1 MVKLVSKVII
11 LDINLEYIKVGF
23 SGEEKP
29 RLIMPN
35 IVGIPSQSHLDEV
48 MKQLYFKDVKL
59 TKEIYFGKEAIDN
72 RFNLKLIR
80 PIDLDYNIN
89 RELLSK
95 LLANIIFNLLDI
107 KGRQYY
113 VVTHPLFV
121 PNQFI
126 QDLAKIIFETFNP
139 SGLILLS
146 EPYSTYLATNRETG
160 LIVYLDTTTQVLPVW
175 KGTILE
181 QQANIY
187 DISLLDLKESL
198 DVLVSSR
205 NGVVLSDYALE
216 QISRYCLVAS
226 SRDEFE
232 NLTKGNL
239 DHISKLERE
248 FHFNEKRVLIDLER
262 YAVTEMF
269 FNPVLIGKD
278 ILPLPEFLSSILEN
292 FDRNIRRDFY
302 LSIILG
308 GRACFQG
315 MDERILNVLR
325 NSINIEINVK
335 RFHPD
340 YSNIIEWS
348 GASKLSAH
356 PDFINFMVSPTEFFE
371 EGLQVMDRIRFEKH
385 NVNLNLKEI
394 KLLPVFKTI
403 RLEESPD
410 SVNKLIQFL
419 KQYVTVDLKI
429 LSEIFSVD
437 KEEMKKTLVS
447 LINKDQLKGE
457 LLENDQFKYWI
468 TNNPQEIEKLKKS
481 LKITV
486 QQSSEVLHKHFIQR
500 LNNLKEIKNLKTF
513 RARADEFS
521 KKLSSSNEKMN
532 LLIKKSPIP
541 ISSDETREYL
551 KYWHNLYRD
560 IQIKFKKATPF

>member
-1 MVKLVSKVII
+1 MSKFIV
-11 LDINLEYIKVGF
+11 LDIDLEYLKVGF

-35 IVGIPSQSHLDEV
+35 IAGIPSQSHLDEV

-72 RFNLKLIR
+72 RFNLKLVR

-95 LLANIIFNLLDI
+95 ILAYVIFNLLDI
-107 KGRQYY
+107 KGRQNYIITY
-113 VVTHPLFV
+113 PLFV

-126 QDLAKIIFETFNP
+126 QDLVKIVFETFNP
-139 SGLILLS
+139 SGLSILN
-146 EPYSTYLATNRETG
+146 EPYSTFLATNRDTG
-160 LIVYLDTTTQVLPVW
+160 LIVYIDTNTQILPVW
-175 KGTILE
+175 KGTSFE

-216 QISRYCLVAS
+216 QISRYCLIAK
-226 SRDEFE
+226 SREEFE

-239 DHISKLERE
+239 DSISKLERE
-248 FHFNEKRVLIDLER
+248 FNFNDKKVIIDLER

-278 ILPLPEFLSSILEN
+278 ILPLPEFLISILDN

-302 LSIILG
+302 LSIVLG

-315 MDERILNVLR
+315 FAERIHDVLEK
-325 NSINIEINVK
+325 SINLEINVK
-335 RFHPD
+335 SFHPD
-340 YSNIIEWS
+340 YSNIIEWI
-348 GASKLSAH
+348 GASKLSSH

-371 EGLQVMDRIRFEKH
+371 EGLQVMDRIRFEK
-385 NVNLNLKEI
+385 NNIKLDLKDI
-394 KLLPVFKTI
+394 KLLPVFKSI

-410 SVNKLIQFL
+410 FVNKMIQFL
-419 KQYVTVDLKI
+419 TQYITVDLKI
-429 LSEIFSVD
+429 LSEIFSVN
-437 KEEMKKTLVS
+437 KEEMKKTLSS
-447 LINKDQLKGE
+447 LLNKGQLKGE

-468 TNNPQEIEKLKKS
+468 TDDPQEIEKIKKS
-481 LKITV
+481 IKITI
-486 QQSSEVLHKHFIQR
+486 QQSSEILHTHFMQR
-500 LNNLKEIKNLKTF
+500 LKNLKEIKNLKTF
-513 RARADEFS
+513 RARADEFN

-532 LLIKKSPIP
+532 LLIKKSPIH
-541 ISSDETREYL
+541 ISIEEARQIL
-551 KYWHNLYRD
+551 KPWRYLYRE
-560 IQIKFKKATPF
+560 IKNKFQKAIPY